1 MAPQL
6 RRTPL
11 GAHEN
16 LSEYSGRKDSQVIR
30 TAIFVATALSASPP
44 VSALAQQL
52 KLSADVGKTE
62 FFEGE
67 PIYLLVR
74 LENVGTDTA
83 WVTFFGLGSLP
94 VMLSLTRGNGHPVP
108 VHMPFIDWLAPPNWR
123 GDPIAPGGSV
133 INTLVLQ
140 DLAGDEQASRS
151 HLFLFRFTP
160 DRYELH
166 LEFSAHAGVPGTT
179 PLLLKAAPVSF
190 RVRERTA
197 AEEAEVKELE
207 SMRDMAWDTIRV
219 DRYTRLAGYKDALI
233 HWIEQR
239 LRDQPDDP
247 FLPFLL
253 DNGVYGLGPILMRQL
268 EAGKLPR
275 FDPDTSEVVSR
286 LRLAVIERQKSS
298 TGGTRLVQALSAR
311 HPEQLAALANSLG
324 SSPSGDMARYQVKVS
339 LLLQRSRSRPQ
350 R

>member
-1 MAPQL
+1 
-6 RRTPL
+6 
-11 GAHEN
+11 
-16 LSEYSGRKDSQVIR
+16 VIR
-30 TAIFVATALSASPP
+30 AAILVAAALSTAPP
-44 VSALAQQL
+44 ISALAQQL

-83 WVTFFGLGSLP
+83 WVTFFGLGTLP
-94 VMLSLTRGNGHPVP
+94 VQLSLARENGNPVP
-108 VHMPFIDWLAPPNWR
+108 VHLPFIDWRAPQNWR
-123 GDPIAPGGSV
+123 GNPIAPGGTV

-140 DLAGDEQASRS
+140 DLAGDEQASPR
-151 HLFLFRFTP
+151 HFFLFRFLP

-166 LEFSAHAGVPGTT
+166 VEFSAHAGVPRTT

-190 RVRERTA
+190 RVRERTS

-207 SMRDMAWDTIRV
+207 SMRDMEWDTTSV
-219 DRYTRLAGYKDALI
+219 DHDTRPASYKDALI

-253 DNGVYGLGPILMRQL
+253 DNGIYGLGPILMRQV
-268 EAGKLPR
+268 ESGKLPR
-275 FDPDTSEVVSR
+275 FDPDTSEIVSR

>member
-1 MAPQL
+1 M
-6 RRTPL
+6 
-11 GAHEN
+11 
-16 LSEYSGRKDSQVIR
+16 IR
-30 TAIFVATALSASPP
+30 TAILVATALSTAPP

-52 KLSADVGKTE
+52 KLSADVGKME

-83 WVTFFGLGSLP
+83 WVTFFGSGSLP
-94 VMLSLTRGNGHPVP
+94 VTLSLARGNGNPVP
-108 VHMPFIDWLAPPNWR
+108 VHMPFINWVSPPNWR
-123 GDPIAPGGSV
+123 GDPVAPGGSV
-133 INTLVLQ
+133 INTFVLQ

-151 HLFLFRFTP
+151 HLFLFRFSP

-166 LEFSAHAGVPGTT
+166 VEFSAHEGVPRTT
-179 PLLLKAAPVSF
+179 PLLLKAAPISF

-197 AEEAEVKELE
+197 TEEAEVKELE
-207 SMRDMAWDTIRV
+207 NMRDMAWDTTSV
-219 DRYTRLAGYKDALI
+219 DRYARPAGYKDALI

-239 LRDQPDDP
+239 LGDQPDDP

-253 DNGVYGLGPILMRQL
+253 DNGMYGLGPILMRQL
-268 EAGKLPR
+268 EVGRLPR